1 MLEDTVDDTA
11 DTEGWLDDVRSVLFL
26 LCRGRLLVEADHFSG
41 QHVFLLVGGNGD
53 GFSIGNLGSESLL
66 LLLLSLLKESD
77 HVLLILLERLTD
89 DLLVEDGVGR
99 GNSDLF
105 WESS

>member
-11 DTEGWLDDVRSVLFL
+11 NTERGLDNMRSVLFF
-26 LCRGRLLVEADHFSG
+26 LCRGGLLVEADHLSG

-53 GFSIGNLGSESLL
+53 SFSIRNLGSESLL
-66 LLLLSLLKESD
+66 LLLLGLFKESD

-89 DLLVEDGVGR
+89 DLLVEDSVGR